1 MVIVS
6 EMEQLM
12 DQTNV
17 EPVKQTYR
25 NFHGAGW
32 RVKKN
37 HFITKILCF
46 VSPELKAHVP
56 FNNYFLFDAC
66 LLVYDFFEKKK
77 F

>member
-25 NFHGAGW
+25 NIPGAGGM
-32 RVKKN
+32 VKHKSFYHKN
-37 HFITKILCF
+37 TVFWFT
-46 VSPELKAHVP
+46 
-56 FNNYFLFDAC
+56 
-66 LLVYDFFEKKK
+66 
-77 F
+77 

>member
-32 RVKKN
+32 RVKN
-37 HFITKILCF
+37 ILSQKYC
-46 VSPELKAHVP
+46 V
-56 FNNYFLFDAC
+56 LFH
-66 LLVYDFFEKKK
+66 LS
-77 F
+77 

>member
-32 RVKKN
+32 RVKKSFYHKN
-37 HFITKILCF
+37 TVFCF
-46 VSPELKAHVP
+46 T
-56 FNNYFLFDAC
+56 
-66 LLVYDFFEKKK
+66 
-77 F
+77 

>member
-32 RVKKN
+32 RVKK

-56 FNNYFLFDAC
+56 FNIFFVFDVR
-66 LLVYDFFEKKK
+66 LLVFDFFEKKK